1 MLCDLIYIK
10 RRKRMNARS
19 CLKIGLVAASIVLIA
34 SCSKTRGS
42 ADGMGGEGG
51 LQAHGLGLSSRF
63 AGQEA
68 GEMYTTKA
76 PHNQIYRYSYDS
88 STLAPKYIPSV
99 NAQAEYLKANPGAHI
114 LIAGNTD
121 ERGSREYN
129 VALGERRANSVA
141 ELMRMA
147 GVQRQQLRVVSYG
160 KERPANLGH
169 DDESHAQNRR
179 VELTYEATR

>member
-1 MLCDLIYIK
+1 
-10 RRKRMNARS
+10 MNVRS
-19 CLKIGLVAASIVLIA
+19 FLKIGLVAASVVLIV
-34 SCSKTRGS
+34 SCSKTRGG
-42 ADGMGGEGG
+42 ADGVGSEGG

-63 AGQEA
+63 AGQQE

-99 NAQAEYLKANPGAHI
+99 NAQAEYIKEHPGARI

-147 GVQRQQLRVVSYG
+147 GVGRDQMRVVSYG

-169 DDESHAQNRR
+169 DEESHAQNRR

>member
-1 MLCDLIYIK
+1 
-10 RRKRMNARS
+10 MNAQS
-19 CLKIGLVAASIVLIA
+19 FLKLGLVAAGIIVIA
-34 SCSKTRGS
+34 ACSKTPGS
-42 ADGMGGEGG
+42 ADGMSGENGA
-51 LQAHGLGLSSRF
+51 QAHGLGQSTHF
-63 AGQEA
+63 AGQQD
-68 GEMYTTKA
+68 GEMYTTQA
-76 PHNQIYRYSYDS
+76 PHNQIYRFSYDN

-99 NAQAEYLKANPGAHI
+99 NAQAEYLKSNPGARI

-129 VALGERRANSVA
+129 VALGEHRANTVA

-147 GVQRQQLRVVSYG
+147 GVGHQQLRVVSYG

-169 DDESHAQNRR
+169 DEESHAQNRR

>member
-1 MLCDLIYIK
+1 
-10 RRKRMNARS
+10 MNVRS
-19 CLKIGLVAASIVLIA
+19 FLKIGLVAASVVLLA
-34 SCSKTRGS
+34 SCSKTRGG

-51 LQAHGLGLSSRF
+51 LQAHGLGLSSHF
-63 AGQEA
+63 PGQRD
-68 GEMYTTKA
+68 GEMYTTQA
-76 PHNQIYRYSYDS
+76 PHNQIYRFNYDN
-88 STLAPKYIPSV
+88 STLAAKYIPSV
-99 NAQAEYLKANPGAHI
+99 NAQAEYIKNHSGARI
-114 LIAGNTD
+114 LVAGHTD

-147 GVQRQQLRVVSYG
+147 GVGRDQMRVVSYG

-169 DDESHAQNRR
+169 DEESHAQNRR